1 MWHVGSLVTS
11 GKLLV
16 EACGIK
22 FPDQGLNPSPL
33 HWELSVLATGPP
45 GKVLGGL
52 FSVLTALAR
61 VHPVHSEGSP
71 IPVASMP
78 WPSPGKQQDVN

>member
-1 MWHVGSLVTS
+1 MWHVGSLVAS

-16 EACGIK
+16 EACGIR

-45 GKVLGGL
+45 GKFLGGL
-52 FSVLTALAR
+52 FSVLIALAR

-71 IPVASMP
+71 IPVASIP
-78 WPSPGKQQDVN
+78 WPLQGNSKT

>member
-1 MWHVGSLVTS
+1 MWHVGSLVAS

-16 EACGIK
+16 KAYGIK
-22 FPDQGLNPSPL
+22 FTDQGLNPCAL

-45 GKVLGGL
+45 GKFLDGL
-52 FSVLTALAR
+52 FSVLIALAR
-61 VHPVHSEGSP
+61 VHPVHSEGPP
-71 IPVASMP
+71 IRVASIP